1 MYTTLEHLEHHIK
14 TQKSITKSKNLFREL
29 KMIVIIFVISFVGM
43 LLFTNAQ
50 LFFGAKSDSEVI
62 NRSTENIKTDN
73 TISSIVQSNEE
84 KMKKVDSIIS
94 QYENN
99 FDMVEKTTSPS
110 LEQDLKSNMKVYDFD
125 FNLLPPMDR
134 LIVSKIN
141 LDVPLID
148 SKYKNENDF
157 TQWNFDEE
165 LENGVVKYPTTPQP
179 GFEWNTL
186 LFGHTSQEWREKN
199 PYGTVFSRMAEL
211 DQWDEVKLIRKWKL
225 YEYKIVEK
233 IIVVPSNVD
242 KQFQKYQSLWED
254 YVTLMGCYPLWRT
267 DKRMMVTAKR
277 IN

>member
-1 MYTTLEHLEHHIK
+1 
-14 TQKSITKSKNLFREL
+14 
-29 KMIVIIFVISFVGM
+29 
-43 LLFTNAQ
+43 
-50 LFFGAKSDSEVI
+50 
-62 NRSTENIKTDN
+62 
-73 TISSIVQSNEE
+73 
-84 KMKKVDSIIS
+84 MKKVDSIIS

-199 PYGTVFSRMAEL
+199 PYGTVFSRISEL
-211 DQWDEVKLIRKWKL
+211 DQWDEIKLIRQWKL
-225 YEYKIVEK
+225 YEYKIVEGYPDGTFRPDARITREEAMTMYQRAMK
-233 IIVVPSNVD
+233 VTKLVGSDSNR
-242 KQFQKYQSLWED
+242 YQSYKDFGEVSAWAES
-254 YVTLMGCYPLWRT
+254 YVKEVLAAHVFNGTNTTIISPKSNLTYAEAAQAVKNLLVES
-267 DKRMMVTAKR
+267 KL
-277 IN
+277 INK

>member
-157 TQWNFDEE
+157 TQ
-165 LENGVVKYPTTPQP
+165 
-179 GFEWNTL
+179 
-186 LFGHTSQEWREKN
+186 
-199 PYGTVFSRMAEL
+199 
-211 DQWDEVKLIRKWKL
+211 
-225 YEYKIVEK
+225 
-233 IIVVPSNVD
+233 
-242 KQFQKYQSLWED
+242 
-254 YVTLMGCYPLWRT
+254 
-267 DKRMMVTAKR
+267 
-277 IN
+277 